1 MDRRNKTSVAAKFS
15 LAGLSRR
22 RKIAAVILLVL
33 LGAAISDTGPPDNDA
48 TISQNEHGTS
58 HTDMDEISALLD
70 VFNEEQNGSTAE
82 RTQTAPD
89 PVQNTTAVTH
99 FDQADQSPGLLTIP
113 PATTS
118 AATTTTSTAAESP
131 FQNVSQSA
139 DYPVAD
145 TSTEDLPADD
155 ETAFDL
161 ILPDPDVATTI
172 EDDAFE
178 PEAPPSQIIVRPAGS
193 RPTTSKPSRT
203 SIRFTGTI
211 YPVQ

>member
-33 LGAAISDTGPPDNDA
+33 LGAAISDTGTPDTDA

-70 VFNEEQNGSTAE
+70 VFNEEQDGSTAE
-82 RTQTAPD
+82 RTPTEPD
-89 PVQNTTAVTH
+89 PVHNTTAVTH

-113 PATTS
+113 PAATS
-118 AATTTTSTAAESP
+118 AVTTTTSTAAESP

-139 DYPVAD
+139 DYPVD
-145 TSTEDLPADD
+145 STSTEELSADD
-155 ETAFDL
+155 ETALDL

>member
-33 LGAAISDTGPPDNDA
+33 LGAAISDTGTPDTDA

-70 VFNEEQNGSTAE
+70 VFNEEQKGSTAE
-82 RTQTAPD
+82 RTQTDPD

-145 TSTEDLPADD
+145 TSAEDLPADD